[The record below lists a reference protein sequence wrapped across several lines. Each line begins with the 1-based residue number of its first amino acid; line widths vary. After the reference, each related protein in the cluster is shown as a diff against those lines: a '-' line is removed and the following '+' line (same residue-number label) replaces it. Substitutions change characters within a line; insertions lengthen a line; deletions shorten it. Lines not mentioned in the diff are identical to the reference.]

1 MKLRTPIIWGA
12 AGLIIALLSGCGAS
26 GTSLG
31 KSNQRPYDFEAH
43 ILHPRCAVLPAGI
56 DSVDVYLDWSREE
69 ALFLRDS
76 PQSPFTANLQL
87 KAGTFEVT
95 WSDTLVDFAPRR
107 DRKQWRVSLAE
118 FASEWNQSTNLI
130 PMQLDDLHRNATATW
145 SVPLPQPGIPRT
157 PFHSDGWPVHDGFAV
172 AGDTLFFESAP
183 GSRW

>member
-95 WSDTLVDFAPRR
+95 WSDTLVDFAPGGTGNNGASRSRNLPPHGTNQPTSFRCSWMICTEMPPPHGVYRCRSRAFPERR
-107 DRKQWRVSLAE
+107 
-118 FASEWNQSTNLI
+118 STAMDGLCTT
-130 PMQLDDLHRNATATW
+130 DL
-145 SVPLPQPGIPRT
+145 P
-157 PFHSDGWPVHDGFAV
+157 
-172 AGDTLFFESAP
+172 
-183 GSRW
+183 